1 MQGRYH
7 LLESFLP
14 IGLLA
19 RIHGTAGVRP
29 AAVQFP
35 AAVIFV
41 DVSRYT
47 ALVEQLARRGQEGL
61 EQVPRLLSLSYA
73 RCAECVS
80 KHRGEVLCFAGD
92 SLLAYWPAD
101 REKLGSAVRS
111 AISCAEMICRTSERR
126 EAGIL
131 NELSPAL
138 HVGVGAGHLWAAA
151 LGGQP
156 VWTLLAG
163 GEAIVEAAAAQGIA
177 RSWSYEVSATAAL
190 GLADENAPGSLH
202 TWLGLGDCLELPPL
216 DWLTGFLPPQVQGSL
231 LAPDQGQSV
240 ARGSLAVDIDS
251 NQHVDARLAALTEI
265 RPVSALF
272 ARITGLDLNDP
283 LALPKH
289 HELCASLQEIVR
301 AHGGPPGEL
310 FYGDKGLVFSATF
323 GARGNLHRDD
333 PRRAV
338 DAARAIN
345 LAVELRGLSSS
356 VGVATGDALFGL
368 VGSSRRR
375 QLMVHG
381 ASMNRAAR
389 LMTAAASGI
398 LCDAPTERAT
408 RTTFKFEERG
418 ALQLAGLGD
427 MAAVFRPVEQHVVLS
442 SSPIL
447 IGRER
452 ELESLRRTFD
462 EARLGGTRLL
472 AVIGESGIGKSALVT
487 AFADELRSMATTV
500 SLARAERDDRRTS
513 LLPWRRVLAS
523 LLGLSSDSEG
533 TVVLHAVKSRV
544 ATHPMI
550 MDRLALLNGVL
561 GVEIPENE
569 STRHLEGAHR
579 GDATMRLLG
588 DLLGVVAPRPV
599 VLVLEDSQ
607 WLDSASWRLL
617 EWVLAT
623 HSSILIVA
631 CVRWE
636 EIPEELRSLQRR
648 AEAARMTASGIDLD
662 DPAEFCRIMEVEEL
676 SDDSMCELVARTLGS
691 SPPDRELADRISA
704 LACGN
709 PLFAEEITLSLKTE
723 GLIAIRDGCWRSIR
737 PLDEL
742 RYFEGVER
750 VIRERIDRVEPRLL
764 DVLKASAVIGRSF
777 TVRLLEQLLE
787 LNGDHLTTTLDS
799 LVGGHFLRRGP
810 TEDGY
815 EFRHDQIRDV
825 VYGLITGDR
834 RQQLHGI
841 LAHWLER
848 SEASTTGAEFAVL
861 AQHFEAAGNKEKAVE
876 YAEMAASKAL
886 QVGAF
891 REVEDFL
898 KICFSHEARQQRLS
912 AEQRLRAVHWRIQL
926 AEAHYSRGDIHAQGG
941 AVRRALTVAGKSTP
955 RSPANVAVRL
965 TGSALQLLFQQ
976 MFPRSYGSHDSKKAW
991 ECEMA
996 RCHSHAAMVDF
1007 FELRFLPTMLH
1018 LIQAVVHAERTG
1030 VSPELAVA
1038 CSNMASGFGN
1048 IGQTRAAEH
1057 FVRKAERVAIALADP
1072 AIHSHVCNLDALW
1085 RIGRG
1090 DWTIVDRRV
1099 RQSQELSL
1107 QAGDQLRWG
1116 SAQVIRFWS
1125 QFYRG
1130 DWGALEQT
1138 AQGLLSRAQSSGN
1151 TQQEIWALRCK
1162 ALCALHADRP
1172 REAVE
1177 VFRLITSAM
1186 LGSADLAALVSSKG
1200 SLALAFARIGQNDE
1214 SLQAVDETLQL
1225 LRQMRRPTA
1234 HSTLVGLSGLCEVLL
1249 RGREASLSR
1258 EYDQWHEWE
1267 SKSLHELRRYSQVF
1281 SVGRPQYGLWAGVAL
1296 WLEGRKDRAFSTWNQ
1311 ALSASQRLSLRHD
1324 EAMIAA
1330 EIRRRQDRL

>member
-1 MQGRYH
+1 MLGRHH
-7 LLESFLP
+7 LFGSFLP
-14 IGLLA
+14 VGLLT
-19 RIHGTAGVRP
+19 RLHGVSGVRP

-35 AAVIFV
+35 AAVMFV

-61 EQVPRLLSLSYA
+61 EQIPRLLSISYT

-80 KHRGEVLCFAGD
+80 KHKGEVLCFAGD

-101 REKLGSAVRS
+101 REKLGSAVQT
-111 AISCAEMICRTSERR
+111 AISCAEMICSTSDHRQPSVPDE
-126 EAGIL
+126 I
-131 NELSPAL
+131 SPAL
-138 HVGVGAGHLWAAA
+138 HVGIGAGHLWAAA

-156 VWTLLAG
+156 IWSLLVG
-163 GEAIVEAAAAQGIA
+163 GEAIVEAAAAQSIA
-177 RSWSYEVSATAAL
+177 RSWSYEVSVAAARV
-190 GLADENAPGSLH
+190 LAAENAPENLH
-202 TWLGLGDCLELPPL
+202 TWRALEGGIEYPPL
-216 DWLTGFLPPQVQGSL
+216 DWLTGFLPTQIKESL
-231 LAPDQGQSV
+231 LVPAHDQSNVCGP
-240 ARGSLAVDIDS
+240 LAVDLFS
-251 NQHVDARLAALTEI
+251 NQHADARLAALTEI

-310 FYGDKGLVFSATF
+310 FYGDKGLVYSATF
-323 GARGNLHRDD
+323 GARGNMHRDD

-345 LAVELRGLSSS
+345 LAVEMRGLLSS

-389 LMTAAASGI
+389 LMTAASNGI

-408 RTTFKFEERG
+408 RTAFKFEERG
-418 ALQLAGLGD
+418 SLQLAGLGD
-427 MAAVFRPVEQHVVLS
+427 MAAVFCPAEQNVARS

-447 IGRER
+447 IGREH
-452 ELESLRRTFD
+452 ELECLRRTFD
-462 EARLGGTRLL
+462 EACLEGKRLL
-472 AVIGESGIGKSALVT
+472 ALVGESGIGKSALVT
-487 AFADELRSMATTV
+487 AFADELRATATTV
-500 SLARAERDDRRTS
+500 ALARAERDDRRTS
-513 LLPWRRVLAS
+513 LLPWRRVVAS

-533 TVVLHAVKSRV
+533 VVVLDAIKSRLV
-544 ATHPMI
+544 AHPMI

-561 GVEIPENE
+561 GVEIPETE

-623 HSSILIVA
+623 HLSILIVA

-648 AEAARMTASGIDLD
+648 AEAARMTASGIELD
-662 DPAEFCRIMEVEEL
+662 DPARFCRIMEIEEL
-676 SDDSMCELVARTLGS
+676 SDDSTRELVARTLGS
-691 SPPDRELADRISA
+691 SPPERELADRIAA
-704 LACGN
+704 LAGGN

-723 GLIAIRDGCWRSIR
+723 GLIAIRDSYWRSIR
-737 PLDEL
+737 PLNDV

-750 VIRERIDRVEPRLL
+750 VIRERTDRVESKSL

-777 TVRLLEQLLE
+777 TVKLLEVLLDDE
-787 LNGDHLTTTLDS
+787 LNAYHLPATLDS
-799 LVGGHFLRRGP
+799 LVAAHFLRRGLV
-810 TEDGY
+810 EDAY

-841 LAHWLER
+841 LAHWLEG
-848 SEASTTGAEFAVL
+848 SETSASGADFAIL
-861 AQHFEAAGNKEKAVE
+861 AQHFEAAGNKEKAVA

-912 AEQRLRAVHWRIQL
+912 PAQRLRAVHWRIQL

-941 AVRRALTVAGKSTP
+941 AVRRALTVAGKSIP

-965 TGSALQLLFQQ
+965 AGGAFQLLIQQ
-976 MFPRSYGSHDSKKAW
+976 MFPRFSGSLGSKKAW

-996 RCHSHAAMVDF
+996 RCHSHAATVEF
-1007 FELRFLPTMLH
+1007 FEIRFLPTMFH
-1018 LIQAVVHAERTG
+1018 LVQAVVHAERTG
-1030 VSPELAVA
+1030 VSPELAIA
-1038 CSNMASGFGN
+1038 CSQMGSGFGN
-1048 IGQTRAAEH
+1048 MGQTRAAEH
-1057 FVRKAERVAIALADP
+1057 FVRRAERVAIALADP
-1072 AIHSHVCNLDALW
+1072 AIHSHVCNL
-1085 RIGRG
+1085 
-1090 DWTIVDRRV
+1090 
-1099 RQSQELSL
+1099 
-1107 QAGDQLRWG
+1107 
-1116 SAQVIRFWS
+1116 
-1125 QFYRG
+1125 
-1130 DWGALEQT
+1130 
-1138 AQGLLSRAQSSGN
+1138 
-1151 TQQEIWALRCK
+1151 
-1162 ALCALHADRP
+1162 
-1172 REAVE
+1172 AV
-1177 VFRLITSAM
+1177 
-1186 LGSADLAALVSSKG
+1186 
-1200 SLALAFARIGQNDE
+1200 
-1214 SLQAVDETLQL
+1214 
-1225 LRQMRRPTA
+1225 
-1234 HSTLVGLSGLCEVLL
+1234 C
-1249 RGREASLSR
+1249 
-1258 EYDQWHEWE
+1258 
-1267 SKSLHELRRYSQVF
+1267 
-1281 SVGRPQYGLWAGVAL
+1281 
-1296 WLEGRKDRAFSTWNQ
+1296 
-1311 ALSASQRLSLRHD
+1311 
-1324 EAMIAA
+1324 
-1330 EIRRRQDRL
+1330 